1 MMMMM
6 RMTMTMM
13 VMTMTMTMTMMMDHI
28 YIYLLKVH
36 RHGISN
42 IRSPSAIP
50 ARRNVTVARY
60 MFICMP

>member
-1 MMMMM
+1 
-6 RMTMTMM
+6 MTMTMM
-13 VMTMTMTMTMMMDHI
+13 VMTMTMTMPMTMTMMMMDHI